1 MVAAQR
7 LDAWR
12 GLKEEMCPMSFLVR
26 FPRASYRAD
35 ALDGFTVTPGF
46 TPGNAQAMMWLS
58 QLAYETDD
66 RDKVDNILTALGL
79 EMRGF
84 GADTPATGLVPPKAR
99 FIVAVGRGAT
109 FVTLSGTDPLSIKD
123 WITDFTLAPSQNV
136 LHKGF
141 AEAVDAV
148 RSDIEVAIRSGG
160 AGQPLFFTGHSMGGA
175 LANIS
180 ALRAL
185 DAGLRA
191 TAIYTFGGP
200 RTGGQDFFEA
210 YEPLSESTFRLVNG
224 NDIVPAVPPSLR
236 GNFRHVG
243 RMLRCA
249 SGSTFAGQVPASKEG
264 NDPSFNLVGLGTLL
278 TGGNFHLKI
287 PSIEE
292 LRNIDPRT
300 LDQSD
305 VLPGFVRDHVPASY
319 FRALSVTIP

>member
-1 MVAAQR
+1 
-7 LDAWR
+7 
-12 GLKEEMCPMSFLVR
+12 MSFLVR

-35 ALDGFTVTPGF
+35 ALDGFTVTPDF

-66 RDKVDNILTALGL
+66 RDKVDNILKALGL

-123 WITDFTLAPSQNV
+123 WITNFTLALRPNV

-175 LANIS
+175 LANIA

-210 YEPLSESTFRLVNG
+210 YEPLGESTFRLVNG
-224 NDIVPAVPPSLR
+224 NDIVPAVPPSPL
-236 GNFRHVG
+236 FRHVG
-243 RMLRCA
+243 QMLRCA
-249 SGSTFAGQVPASKEG
+249 SGSTFAGQVPESKEG
-264 NDPSFNLVGLGTLL
+264 NDPSPIQVGLSTLL
-278 TGGNFHLKI
+278 TGGSFHLKI

-292 LRNIDPRT
+292 LSDIDPRT

-305 VLPGFVRDHVPASY
+305 ILPGFVRDHVPASY

>member
-7 LDAWR
+7 IDAWR
-12 GLKEEMCPMSFLVR
+12 GLKEEMFPMSFLVR

-35 ALDGFTVTPGF
+35 ALDGFTVTPDF

-66 RDKVDNILTALGL
+66 RDKVDNILKALGL

-123 WITDFTLAPSQNV
+123 WITDFTLAPSPNV
-136 LHKGF
+136 FHKGF

-175 LANIS
+175 LANIA

-191 TAIYTFGGP
+191 TAVYTFGGP

-210 YEPLSESTFRLVNG
+210 YEPLGESTFRLVNG
-224 NDIVPAVPPSLR
+224 NDIVPAVPPSLL

-243 RMLRCA
+243 QMLRCA
-249 SGSTFAGQVPASKEG
+249 SGSTFAGQVPESKEG
-264 NDPSFNLVGLGTLL
+264 NDPSLLQVGLGAAR
-278 TGGNFHLKI
+278 NFHLKI
-287 PSIEE
+287 PSIKE
-292 LRNIDPRT
+292 LRDIDPRT

-305 VLPGFVRDHVPASY
+305 ILPGFVRDHVPASY